1 MVIGMAVAILLAGT
15 NVRASVPGL
24 VMQAGP
30 FAKFVLAVLLLM
42 SVWSWAVIWNRLTLY
57 GRVLRADRAFLIA
70 YRRRANGMTGSA
82 WADQYPDSLLAFVA
96 AAGMRASEPRP
107 ASPAVPASPGQIQR
121 TMERVANDQ
130 ISRLEKHV
138 GFLATTGSVAPFIG
152 LMGTVWGVMSA
163 FLNIG
168 AQGSA
173 TLVVVAPGIA
183 EALIATVAGLGTAI
197 PSVVA
202 YNHIL
207 GRLREFTSGTAAF
220 ITEFLDRRTAPEAT
234 T

>member
-1 MVIGMAVAILLAGT
+1 MGLGMAVELVLAGAS
-15 NVRASVPGL
+15 VRASVPGL
-24 VMQAGP
+24 VLQAGP
-30 FAKFVLAVLLLM
+30 FAKFVLGVLLCM
-42 SVWSWAVIWNRLTLY
+42 SVWSWAVIWNRLRLY
-57 GRVLRADRAFLIA
+57 GRVIRADRAFLIA
-70 YRRRANGMTGSA
+70 YRKRGNGIPAGV
-82 WADQYPDSLLAFVA
+82 WADHHPDSLLAFVA
-96 AAGMRASEPRP
+96 AAGMRAGDPRP
-107 ASPAVPASPGQIQR
+107 GHPAGAASIGQVQR

-207 GRLREFTSGTAAF
+207 GRLREFTSSTAAF
-220 ITEFLDRRTAPEAT
+220 ITEFLDRRLAT
-234 T
+234 ETTP